1 MPSFEALQQHIVER
15 PWRAGLYAFGALAFA
30 TLVLLAVDSVLRPE
44 SFAVRNLSFE
54 GEFRQ
59 VDQQVLTAAVMESVR
74 GNFFLLDLDAIRERA
89 RAVPWVH
96 EVTVRRRWPDGVHIR
111 FSEQQ
116 LVARWGKSGWV
127 NAQGEY
133 VNLRGREGPSAG
145 LPLLAGPE
153 GLQARVLEHYRKLS
167 ALLAPVELQIAS
179 LTLTDRHSWNIVL
192 HNGLLLTLGRE
203 EPEPKVERF
212 ARVYP
217 RALAAQVAR
226 AKRVD
231 LRYTNGFSV
240 EWTNRAAAPRASE
253 IMATGLNEG

>member
-1 MPSFEALQQHIVER
+1 MPSFEALQQHLVER
-15 PWRAGLYAFGALAFA
+15 PWRAGLYAFGVLAFA
-30 TLVLLAVDSVLRPE
+30 TLALLAADTVLRPE
-44 SFAVRNLSFE
+44 SFAVRSLSFE
-54 GEFRQ
+54 GEFKQ
-59 VDQQVLTAAVMESVR
+59 VDQQALTAAVMDSVR

-89 RAVPWVH
+89 RTVPWVH

-116 LVARWGKSGWV
+116 LVARWGKRGWV

-133 VNLRGREGPSAG
+133 VTLQGREGPAG
-145 LPLLAGPE
+145 LPLLTGPD
-153 GLQARVLEHYRKLS
+153 GMQQRVLEHYRSLS
-167 ALLAPVELQIAS
+167 DILTPVQLQVAA

-192 HNGLLLTLGRE
+192 HNGLVLTLGRE
-203 EPEPKVERF
+203 DPELKVERF

-217 RALAAQVAR
+217 RALAAQVTR

-240 EWTNRAAAPRASE
+240 EWTNRTSVPRASE

>member
-1 MPSFEALQQHIVER
+1 MSSFEVMQQHIVER
-15 PWRAGLYAFGALAFA
+15 PWRAGLYAFGVLALA
-30 TLVLLAVDSVLRPE
+30 TLVLLATDTLLRPE
-44 SFAVRNLSFE
+44 SFAVRSLSFE

-59 VDQQVLTAAVMESVR
+59 VDQETLTAAVMGSVR
-74 GNFFLLDLDAIRERA
+74 GNFYLLDLDAIRERA

-133 VNLRGREGPSAG
+133 VDLQGHKGPAG
-145 LPLLAGPE
+145 LPLFVGPE
-153 GLQARVLEHYRKLS
+153 GLQARVLDHYRKLNQI
-167 ALLAPVELQIAS
+167 LAPAQLHVAAI
-179 LTLTDRHSWNIVL
+179 TLTDRHSWNIVL
-192 HNGLLLTLGRE
+192 HNGLVLTLGRE

-212 ARVYP
+212 ARIYP
-217 RALAAQVAR
+217 RALSAQVAR
-226 AKRVD
+226 VKRVD

-240 EWTNRAAAPRASE
+240 EWANRKGAPRTSE
-253 IMATGLNEG
+253 IMATGLSEG

>member
-1 MPSFEALQQHIVER
+1 MSALETLRQQIAER
-15 PWRAGLYAFGALAFA
+15 PRRAGLYAFGALALA
-30 TLVLLAVDSVLRPE
+30 TLVLLGTDTVLRPE
-44 SFAVRNLSFE
+44 SFAVHSLSFE
-54 GEFRQ
+54 GEFRH
-59 VDQQVLTAAVMESVR
+59 VDQSALTAAVMESVR

-89 RAVPWVH
+89 GRVPWVH

-127 NAQGEY
+127 NVQGDY
-133 VNLRGREGPSAG
+133 VDLRGHEGPTG
-145 LPLLAGPE
+145 LPLLAGPQ
-153 GLQARVLEHYRKLS
+153 GLQARVLEHYRKINEI
-167 ALLAPVELQIAS
+167 LAPVALQVAT

-192 HNGLLLTLGRE
+192 QNGLMLTLGRE

-240 EWTNRAAAPRASE
+240 EWANRSGAPHASE
-253 IMATGLNEG
+253 IMATGLKEG